1 MDWSISQILKQLKN
15 SQACIIRCKNSHRRL
30 EFFNLIMHSCSFIKQ
45 ISITAENYNI
55 IILLIIYPRQYL

>member
-30 EFFNLIMHSCSFIKQ
+30 EFFNLIMHSCS
-45 ISITAENYNI
+45 TAENYNI

>member
-30 EFFNLIMHSCSFIKQ
+30 EFFNLIMHSCSFIK
-45 ISITAENYNI
+45 SITAENYNI